1 MVYKLK
7 TSSACEDVSSG
18 LVPGEEEHESTSVG
32 ALPSDIICSSP
43 YSAPSVSSTRGS
55 VVETEDL
62 DERVKRA
69 IEEMVKGAEEMVKG
83 TPYSDSLY
91 AHLERAK
98 GECLRS
104 KIEADT
110 VIIDRGVAV
119 SEGAGHAKMV
129 LGLKVKYAKKGSLP
143 MGASFVMLK
152 AEGDKGSKGGDEK
165 EHAPE
170 EEAKAR
176 DGKAEG
182 GGKAES
188 SKREGATAEAAEEKC
203 PGSVSPVDPY
213 GMFIS
218 YTMSSGAPGLININ
232 HVVDAH
238 NEYVTRYGAKE
249 WRKEW
254 SALALI
260 MDVPD
265 YDTIRTSMGPR
276 VIRIEDPEEAKK
288 AWKTLARA
296 SRGKF

>member
-7 TSSACEDVSSG
+7 VSSACEDVSSG
-18 LVPGEEEHESTSVG
+18 LVSGEEEHESVSVG

-43 YSAPSVSSTRGS
+43 CSAPSVSSACGS

-69 IEEMVKGAEEMVKG
+69 IEEMVRGA
-83 TPYSDSLY
+83 PYSDSLY

-110 VIIDRGVAV
+110 VIIDRGIAV

-129 LGLKVKYAKKGSLP
+129 LGLKVKYAKRGSLP

-152 AEGDKGSKGGDEK
+152 AEENKEDKGSKGVGEK
-165 EHAPE
+165 EHAPGPE
-170 EEAKAR
+170 EDAKAG

-182 GGKAES
+182 WSRAEPE
-188 SKREGATAEAAEEKC
+188 KKGEAAEAAEEGC
-203 PGSVSPVDPY
+203 PGSADPY

-218 YTMSSGAPGLININ
+218 YTMSGGAPGLVNIN
-232 HVVDAH
+232 HVVDAY
-238 NEYVTRYGAKE
+238 NEYVTRYGA
-249 WRKEW
+249 KEW

-265 YDTIRTSMGPR
+265 YDTIGTSMGPR
-276 VIRIEDPEEAKK
+276 VIRIEDPGEAKK
-288 AWKTLARA
+288 AWERLVRA

>member
-1 MVYKLK
+1 MLDKLK
-7 TSSACEDVSSG
+7 TSSACEDTPPCLVS
-18 LVPGEEEHESTSVG
+18 GEEEHESISVG
-32 ALPSDIICSSP
+32 ALPSDAMWSSP
-43 YSAPSVSSTRGS
+43 YSAPMVSSACGS
-55 VVETEDL
+55 AVETEDL
-62 DERVKRA
+62 DERIKRA
-69 IEEMVKGAEEMVKG
+69 IEKMVRG

-110 VIIDRGVAV
+110 VIIDRGVAI

-152 AEGDKGSKGGDEK
+152 AEGDKEDKRDKGGGEK

-170 EEAKAR
+170 EEAKAG
-176 DGKAEG
+176 DSKVEEG
-182 GGKAES
+182 GRAES
-188 SKREGATAEAAEEKC
+188 GKREGAREAAEAAEEKR

-232 HVVDAH
+232 HVVDAY
-238 NEYVTRYGAKE
+238 NEYVTRYGA
-249 WRKEW
+249 KEW

-265 YDTIRTSMGPR
+265 YDTIGTSMGPR

-288 AWKTLARA
+288 AWETLARA

>member
-1 MVYKLK
+1 MLDKLK
-7 TSSACEDVSSG
+7 TSSACEDAAPRLVS
-18 LVPGEEEHESTSVG
+18 GEEEHESISVG
-32 ALPSDIICSSP
+32 ALPSDAMWSSP
-43 YSAPSVSSTRGS
+43 YSAPMVSSACGS
-55 VVETEDL
+55 AVETEDL
-62 DERVKRA
+62 DERIKRA
-69 IEEMVKGAEEMVKG
+69 IEEMVRG

-152 AEGDKGSKGGDEK
+152 AEEDKGSKGGGEK

-170 EEAKAR
+170 EEAKAG

-182 GGKAES
+182 ESWAEPEKKAE
-188 SKREGATAEAAEEKC
+188 AAEAAEEKC

-218 YTMSSGAPGLININ
+218 YTMSGGVPCLININ
-232 HVVDAH
+232 HVVDAY

-249 WRKEW
+249 W
-254 SALALI
+254 SALELI
-260 MDVPD
+260 IDVPD
-265 YDTIRTSMGPR
+265 YESMGPR

-288 AWKTLARA
+288 AWETLVRA

>member
-1 MVYKLK
+1 MLDKLK
-7 TSSACEDVSSG
+7 TSSACEDASPCLVS
-18 LVPGEEEHESTSVG
+18 GEGEHESVSVG
-32 ALPSDIICSSP
+32 TLPSDIMWSSP

-69 IEEMVKGAEEMVKG
+69 IEEMVKGA
-83 TPYSDSLY
+83 PYSDSLC

-110 VIIDRGVAV
+110 VIIDRGIAV

-152 AEGDKGSKGGDEK
+152 AEESKEDKKSKGVGEK
-165 EHAPE
+165 EHALEEDTKAGDDKTEGWSRVEPE
-170 EEAKAR
+170 K
-176 DGKAEG
+176 KAE
-182 GGKAES
+182 AV
-188 SKREGATAEAAEEKC
+188 EAAEEGC
-203 PGSVSPVDPY
+203 PGSVGPY

-218 YTMSSGAPGLININ
+218 YTMSGGAPGLININ
-232 HVVDAH
+232 HVVDAY
-238 NEYVTRYGAKE
+238 NEYVTRYGA
-249 WRKEW
+249 KEW

-265 YDTIRTSMGPR
+265 YDTIGTSMGPR
-276 VIRIEDPEEAKK
+276 VIRIEDPGEAKK
-288 AWKTLARA
+288 AWETLARA

>member
-1 MVYKLK
+1 MSYKLK

-18 LVPGEEEHESTSVG
+18 LVPGEEEHESVSVG
-32 ALPSDIICSSP
+32 ALPSDIMWSSP
-43 YSAPSVSSTRGS
+43 YSAPSVSSTRRS

-69 IEEMVKGAEEMVKG
+69 IEEMVKGA
-83 TPYSDSLY
+83 PYSDSLY

-110 VIIDRGVAV
+110 VIIDRGIAV

-152 AEGDKGSKGGDEK
+152 AEGDKEDKKSKGCGEK

-170 EEAKAR
+170 EDVKAG

-182 GGKAES
+182 WSRVEPEK
-188 SKREGATAEAAEEKC
+188 KAEAAEEGC
-203 PGSVSPVDPY
+203 PGSVDPY

-218 YTMSSGAPGLININ
+218 YTMSGGAPGLININ
-232 HVVDAH
+232 HVVDAY
-238 NEYVTRYGAKE
+238 NEYVTRYGA
-249 WRKEW
+249 KEW

-265 YDTIRTSMGPR
+265 YDTIGTSMGPR

-288 AWKTLARA
+288 AWESLAHA

>member
-1 MVYKLK
+1 MLDKLK
-7 TSSACEDVSSG
+7 TSSACEGVSPR
-18 LVPGEEEHESTSVG
+18 LVSGEEEHGSVSVG
-32 ALPSDIICSSP
+32 ALPSDAMWSSP
-43 YSAPSVSSTRGS
+43 YSAPGVSSTCGS
-55 VVETEDL
+55 AVETEDL
-62 DERVKRA
+62 DERIKRA

-110 VIIDRGVAV
+110 VIIDRGIAV

-152 AEGDKGSKGGDEK
+152 AEGGKEDKRSKGRGEK

-170 EEAKAR
+170 EDAKAG

-182 GGKAES
+182 WSRVEPEKRAE
-188 SKREGATAEAAEEKC
+188 AVEAAEEKR
-203 PGSVSPVDPY
+203 PGSVDPY

-218 YTMSSGAPGLININ
+218 YTMSGGAPGLININ
-232 HVVDAH
+232 HVVDAY
-238 NEYVTRYGAKE
+238 NEYVTRYGT
-249 WRKEW
+249 KEW

-265 YDTIRTSMGPR
+265 YDTIGTSMGPR
-276 VIRIEDPEEAKK
+276 VIRIEDPGEAKK
-288 AWKTLARA
+288 AWETLAHA

>member
-1 MVYKLK
+1 MLDKLK
-7 TSSACEDVSSG
+7 VSSACEDTPPCLVS
-18 LVPGEEEHESTSVG
+18 GEEEHESISVG
-32 ALPSDIICSSP
+32 ALPSDAMWSSP
-43 YSAPSVSSTRGS
+43 YSAPMVSSACGS
-55 VVETEDL
+55 AVETEDL
-62 DERVKRA
+62 DEKIKRA
-69 IEEMVKGAEEMVKG
+69 IEEMVRG

-91 AHLERAK
+91 AHLECAK

-152 AEGDKGSKGGDEK
+152 AEGDKGSKGGGEK

-188 SKREGATAEAAEEKC
+188 GKREGAARAAGAAEEKR

-232 HVVDAH
+232 HVVDAY
-238 NEYVTRYGAKE
+238 NEYVTRYGA
-249 WRKEW
+249 KEW

-265 YDTIRTSMGPR
+265 YESMGPR

-288 AWKTLARA
+288 AWETLARA

>member
-18 LVPGEEEHESTSVG
+18 LVSGEEEHESVSVG
-32 ALPSDIICSSP
+32 ALPSDIMWSSP

-69 IEEMVKGAEEMVKG
+69 IEEMVKGA
-83 TPYSDSLY
+83 PYSDSLY

-110 VIIDRGVAV
+110 VIIDRGIAV

-152 AEGDKGSKGGDEK
+152 AEGDKEDKKSKGCGEK

-170 EEAKAR
+170 EDAKAG
-176 DGKAEG
+176 DDKAEG
-182 GGKAES
+182 WSRVEPEKKAE
-188 SKREGATAEAAEEKC
+188 AVEAAEEKC
-203 PGSVSPVDPY
+203 PGSADPY

-218 YTMSSGAPGLININ
+218 YTMSGGAPGLININ
-232 HVVDAH
+232 HVVDAY
-238 NEYVTRYGAKE
+238 NEYVTRYGA
-249 WRKEW
+249 KEW

-265 YDTIRTSMGPR
+265 YDTIGTSMGPR
-276 VIRIEDPEEAKK
+276 VIRIEDPGEAKK
-288 AWKTLARA
+288 AWESLAHA

>member
-1 MVYKLK
+1 MLDKLK
-7 TSSACEDVSSG
+7 TSSACEDVPPC
-18 LVPGEEEHESTSVG
+18 LVSGEEEHESISVG
-32 ALPSDIICSSP
+32 DLSSDAMWSSP
-43 YSAPSVSSTRGS
+43 YSAPMVSSACGS
-55 VVETEDL
+55 AVETEDL
-62 DERVKRA
+62 DERIKRA
-69 IEEMVKGAEEMVKG
+69 IEEMVRG

-110 VIIDRGVAV
+110 VIIDRGIAV
-119 SEGAGHAKMV
+119 SEGVGHAKMV

-152 AEGDKGSKGGDEK
+152 AEGDKEGKGGGEK

-170 EEAKAR
+170 EETKAG

-182 GGKAES
+182 GSRTES
-188 SKREGATAEAAEEKC
+188 GKREGVTEAVEEKC
-203 PGSVSPVDPY
+203 SRSVSPVGPY

-218 YTMSSGAPGLININ
+218 YTMSGGAPGLININ
-232 HVVDAH
+232 HVVDAY
-238 NEYVTRYGAKE
+238 NEYVTRDGA
-249 WRKEW
+249 KEW

-265 YDTIRTSMGPR
+265 YDTIGTSMGPR

-288 AWKTLARA
+288 AWETLARA
-296 SRGKF
+296 SRSKF

>member
-1 MVYKLK
+1 MLDKLK
-7 TSSACEDVSSG
+7 VSSACEDVPPC
-18 LVPGEEEHESTSVG
+18 LVSGEEEHESISVG
-32 ALPSDIICSSP
+32 ALPSDAMWSSP
-43 YSAPSVSSTRGS
+43 YSAPMVSSACGS
-55 VVETEDL
+55 AVETEDL
-62 DERVKRA
+62 DEKIKRA
-69 IEEMVKGAEEMVKG
+69 IEEMVRG

-152 AEGDKGSKGGDEK
+152 AEGNKESKGGGEK

-188 SKREGATAEAAEEKC
+188 GKREGAARAAGAAEEKR

-218 YTMSSGAPGLININ
+218 YTMSGGAPGLININ
-232 HVVDAH
+232 HVVDAY
-238 NEYVTRYGAKE
+238 NEYVTRYGA
-249 WRKEW
+249 KEW

-265 YDTIRTSMGPR
+265 YESMGPR

-288 AWKTLARA
+288 AWETLARA

>member
-7 TSSACEDVSSG
+7 TSSACGDASPCLVS
-18 LVPGEEEHESTSVG
+18 GEEGHKSVSVG

-55 VVETEDL
+55 AVETEDL
-62 DERVKRA
+62 DEKIKRA
-69 IEEMVKGAEEMVKG
+69 IEEMVKGTEEMVRG

-110 VIIDRGVAV
+110 VIIDRGIAV

-152 AEGDKGSKGGDEK
+152 AEESKGDKKSKGGGEK

-170 EEAKAR
+170 EGAKAG
-176 DGKAEG
+176 DDKAEG
-182 GGKAES
+182 WSRVEPEKKAE
-188 SKREGATAEAAEEKC
+188 AVEAADGRC
-203 PGSVSPVDPY
+203 PGSADPY

-218 YTMSSGAPGLININ
+218 YTMSGGAPGLININ
-232 HVVDAH
+232 HVVDAY
-238 NEYVTRYGAKE
+238 NEYVTRYGA
-249 WRKEW
+249 KEW

-265 YDTIRTSMGPR
+265 YDTIGTSMGPR
-276 VIRIEDPEEAKK
+276 VIRIEDPGEAKK
-288 AWKTLARA
+288 AWESLARA

>member
-1 MVYKLK
+1 MLDKLK
-7 TSSACEDVSSG
+7 TSSACGDASKCLVS
-18 LVPGEEEHESTSVG
+18 GEEEHKSISG
-32 ALPSDIICSSP
+32 RALPSDIIWSSP
-43 YSAPSVSSTRGS
+43 CSAPSVSSTRGS
-55 VVETEDL
+55 VVETGDL
-62 DERVKRA
+62 DEKIKRA
-69 IEEMVKGAEEMVKG
+69 IEEMVRG

-110 VIIDRGVAV
+110 VIIDRGIAV

-152 AEGDKGSKGGDEK
+152 AEGDKEDKISKGGGEK

-170 EEAKAR
+170 EDVKA
-176 DGKAEG
+176 GESKAERESRVEPEK
-182 GGKAES
+182 KAE
-188 SKREGATAEAAEEKC
+188 AVEAAEEKC
-203 PGSVSPVDPY
+203 PGRVDPC

-218 YTMSSGAPGLININ
+218 YTMSGGAPGLININ
-232 HVVDAH
+232 HVVDAY

-265 YDTIRTSMGPR
+265 YDTIGTSMGPR
-276 VIRIEDPEEAKK
+276 VIRIKDPEEAKK

-296 SRGKF
+296 RRGKF

>member
-1 MVYKLK
+1 MLDKLK
-7 TSSACEDVSSG
+7 VSSACEDVSPR
-18 LVPGEEEHESTSVG
+18 LVSGEEEHESVSVG

-69 IEEMVKGAEEMVKG
+69 IEEMVRG

-110 VIIDRGVAV
+110 VIIDRGIAV

-152 AEGDKGSKGGDEK
+152 AEEGKESKGVSEK

-170 EEAKAR
+170 EEGKA
-176 DGKAEG
+176 GESKAEG
-182 GGKAES
+182 WSRVEPEKKAE
-188 SKREGATAEAAEEKC
+188 ATEAVETAEEKC
-203 PGSVSPVDPY
+203 PGSVDPY

-218 YTMSSGAPGLININ
+218 YTMSGGAPGLININ
-232 HVVDAH
+232 HVVDAY
-238 NEYVTRYGAKE
+238 NEYVTRYGA
-249 WRKEW
+249 KEW

-265 YDTIRTSMGPR
+265 YDTIGTSMGPR
-276 VIRIEDPEEAKK
+276 VIRIEDPGEAKK
-288 AWKTLARA
+288 AWETLAHA

>member
-1 MVYKLK
+1 MLDKLK
-7 TSSACEDVSSG
+7 TSSACEDVPPR
-18 LVPGEEEHESTSVG
+18 LVSGEEEHESVSVG
-32 ALPSDIICSSP
+32 DLSSDAMWSSP
-43 YSAPSVSSTRGS
+43 YSAPMVSSACGS
-55 VVETEDL
+55 AVETEDL
-62 DERVKRA
+62 DEKIKRA
-69 IEEMVKGAEEMVKG
+69 IEEMVRG

-152 AEGDKGSKGGDEK
+152 AEEDKGSKGGGEK

-170 EEAKAR
+170 EEAKAG
-176 DGKAEG
+176 DGKAEERSR
-182 GGKAES
+182 AES
-188 SKREGATAEAAEEKC
+188 GKREGATAEAAEEKC

-288 AWKTLARA
+288 AWETLARA

>member
-1 MVYKLK
+1 MLDKLK
-7 TSSACEDVSSG
+7 TSSACEDVPPC
-18 LVPGEEEHESTSVG
+18 LVSGEEEHESISVG
-32 ALPSDIICSSP
+32 DLSSDAMWSSP
-43 YSAPSVSSTRGS
+43 YSAPMVSSACGS
-55 VVETEDL
+55 AVETEDL
-62 DERVKRA
+62 DERIKRA
-69 IEEMVKGAEEMVKG
+69 IEEMVRG

-110 VIIDRGVAV
+110 VIIDRGVAI

-152 AEGDKGSKGGDEK
+152 AEGDKGSKGGGEK

-170 EEAKAR
+170 EEAKAG
-176 DGKAEG
+176 DGKVEEG
-182 GGKAES
+182 GRAES
-188 SKREGATAEAAEEKC
+188 GKREGATGAAEAAEEKC

-218 YTMSSGAPGLININ
+218 YTMSGGVPCLININ
-232 HVVDAH
+232 HVVDAY

-249 WRKEW
+249 W
-254 SALALI
+254 SALELI
-260 MDVPD
+260 IDVPD
-265 YDTIRTSMGPR
+265 YDTIGTSMGPR

-288 AWKTLARA
+288 AWETLVRA

>member
-1 MVYKLK
+1 MLDKLK
-7 TSSACEDVSSG
+7 ESLSYNLYEDVSPR
-18 LVPGEEEHESTSVG
+18 LVSGEEEHESVSVG
-32 ALPSDIICSSP
+32 ALPSDIMWSSP
-43 YSAPSVSSTRGS
+43 CSAPSVSSACGS

-69 IEEMVKGAEEMVKG
+69 IEEMVKGA
-83 TPYSDSLY
+83 PYSDSLY

-110 VIIDRGVAV
+110 VIIDRGIAV

-152 AEGDKGSKGGDEK
+152 AEEDTGSKGAGEK

-170 EEAKAR
+170 EDAKAG

-182 GGKAES
+182 ERGESRAES
-188 SKREGATAEAAEEKC
+188 EKREGAAEAAEEKC
-203 PGSVSPVDPY
+203 PGSVDPY

-218 YTMSSGAPGLININ
+218 YTMSGGAPGLININ
-232 HVVDAH
+232 HVVDAY
-238 NEYVTRYGAKE
+238 NEYVTRYGA
-249 WRKEW
+249 KEW

-265 YDTIRTSMGPR
+265 YDTIGTSMGPR
-276 VIRIEDPEEAKK
+276 VIRIEDPGEAKK
-288 AWKTLARA
+288 AWESLACA
-296 SRGKF
+296 SRSKF

>member
-1 MVYKLK
+1 MLDKLK
-7 TSSACEDVSSG
+7 TSSACEDVPPC
-18 LVPGEEEHESTSVG
+18 LVSGEEEHESISVG
-32 ALPSDIICSSP
+32 ALPSDAMWSSP
-43 YSAPSVSSTRGS
+43 YSAPMVSSACGS
-55 VVETEDL
+55 AVETEDL
-62 DERVKRA
+62 DERIKRA
-69 IEEMVKGAEEMVKG
+69 IEEMVRG

-110 VIIDRGVAV
+110 VIIDRGVAI

-152 AEGDKGSKGGDEK
+152 AEGDKGSKGGGEK

-170 EEAKAR
+170 EEVKAG
-176 DGKAEG
+176 DGKAGEESR
-182 GGKAES
+182 AES
-188 SKREGATAEAAEEKC
+188 GKREGATAEAAEEKY

-232 HVVDAH
+232 HVVDAY
-238 NEYVTRYGAKE
+238 NEYVTRY
-249 WRKEW
+249 RVKEW

-265 YDTIRTSMGPR
+265 YESMGPR

-288 AWKTLARA
+288 AWETLARA

>member
-18 LVPGEEEHESTSVG
+18 LVPGEEEHESVSVG
-32 ALPSDIICSSP
+32 ALPSDIMWSSP
-43 YSAPSVSSTRGS
+43 CSAPTVSSTRGS

-69 IEEMVKGAEEMVKG
+69 IEEMVKGA
-83 TPYSDSLY
+83 PYSDSLC

-110 VIIDRGVAV
+110 VIIDRGIAV
-119 SEGAGHAKMV
+119 SEGVGHAKMV

-152 AEGDKGSKGGDEK
+152 AEESKEDKESKGGGEK
-165 EHAPE
+165 EHASE
-170 EEAKAR
+170 EDAKAE

-182 GGKAES
+182 WSRVEPEKKAE
-188 SKREGATAEAAEEKC
+188 AAEAAEEKR

-218 YTMSSGAPGLININ
+218 YTMSGGAPGLININ
-232 HVVDAH
+232 HVVDAY
-238 NEYVTRYGAKE
+238 NEYVTRYGAKT
-249 WRKEW
+249 W

-265 YDTIRTSMGPR
+265 YDTIGTSMGPR

-288 AWKTLARA
+288 AWETLARA

>member
-1 MVYKLK
+1 MLDKLK
-7 TSSACEDVSSG
+7 TSSTCGDDSKCLVS
-18 LVPGEEEHESTSVG
+18 GEEEHKSVSVG
-32 ALPSDIICSSP
+32 ALPSDIMWSSP

-62 DERVKRA
+62 DEKIKRA
-69 IEEMVKGAEEMVKG
+69 IEEMVRG

-110 VIIDRGVAV
+110 VIIDRGIAV

-143 MGASFVMLK
+143 LGASFAMLK
-152 AEGDKGSKGGDEK
+152 AEGDKEDKKSKGCDEK

-170 EEAKAR
+170 EDSKAG
-176 DGKAEG
+176 DDKAEG
-182 GGKAES
+182 WGRVEPEK
-188 SKREGATAEAAEEKC
+188 KAEAAEEKC
-203 PGSVSPVDPY
+203 SGSVDPY

-218 YTMSSGAPGLININ
+218 YTMSGGASGLVNIN
-232 HVVDAH
+232 HVVDAY
-238 NEYVTRYGAKE
+238 NEYVTRYGA
-249 WRKEW
+249 KEW

-265 YDTIRTSMGPR
+265 YDTIGTSMGPR

-288 AWKTLARA
+288 AWETLAHA

>member
-1 MVYKLK
+1 MVDKLK
-7 TSSACEDVSSG
+7 TSSACEDTPPCLVS
-18 LVPGEEEHESTSVG
+18 GEEEHESISVG
-32 ALPSDIICSSP
+32 ALPSDAMLSSS
-43 YSAPSVSSTRGS
+43 YSAPMVSSACGS
-55 VVETEDL
+55 AVETEDL
-62 DERVKRA
+62 DERIKRA
-69 IEEMVKGAEEMVKG
+69 IEEMVRG

-152 AEGDKGSKGGDEK
+152 AEGDKEDKRSKGGGEK

-170 EEAKAR
+170 EEAKAGE
-176 DGKAEG
+176 DKAEG
-182 GGKAES
+182 WSRVEPEKKAE
-188 SKREGATAEAAEEKC
+188 AAEAAEEKC
-203 PGSVSPVDPY
+203 PGGVSPVDPY

-232 HVVDAH
+232 HVVDAY
-238 NEYVTRYGAKE
+238 NEYVTRYGA
-249 WRKEW
+249 KEW

-265 YDTIRTSMGPR
+265 YDTIGTSMGPR

-288 AWKTLARA
+288 AWETLVRA

>member
-1 MVYKLK
+1 MLDKLK

-18 LVPGEEEHESTSVG
+18 LVSGEEEHESISVG
-32 ALPSDIICSSP
+32 ALPSDIMWSSP
-43 YSAPSVSSTRGS
+43 CSAPTVSSTRGS

-69 IEEMVKGAEEMVKG
+69 IEEMVKGA
-83 TPYSDSLY
+83 PYSDSLY

-110 VIIDRGVAV
+110 VIIDRGIAV

-152 AEGDKGSKGGDEK
+152 AEESKEDKKSKGGGEK

-170 EEAKAR
+170 EDTKA
-176 DGKAEG
+176 GESKAEG
-182 GGKAES
+182 WSRVEPEKKAEAV
-188 SKREGATAEAAEEKC
+188 ETAEEKC
-203 PGSVSPVDPY
+203 PGSVDPY

-218 YTMSSGAPGLININ
+218 YTMSGGAPGLININ
-232 HVVDAH
+232 HVVDAY
-238 NEYVTRYGAKE
+238 NEYVTRYGA
-249 WRKEW
+249 KEW

-265 YDTIRTSMGPR
+265 YDTIGTSMGPR

-288 AWKTLARA
+288 AWESLAHA

>member
-1 MVYKLK
+1 MLDKLK
-7 TSSACEDVSSG
+7 VSSACEDTPPCLVS
-18 LVPGEEEHESTSVG
+18 GEEERESISVG
-32 ALPSDIICSSP
+32 ALPSDAMWSSP
-43 YSAPSVSSTRGS
+43 YSAPMVSSACGS
-55 VVETEDL
+55 AVETEDL
-62 DERVKRA
+62 DEKIKRA
-69 IEEMVKGAEEMVKG
+69 IEEMVRG

-152 AEGDKGSKGGDEK
+152 AEGDKGSKGGGEK

-170 EEAKAR
+170 EEAKAG

-188 SKREGATAEAAEEKC
+188 GKREGAAGAAEEKC

-218 YTMSSGAPGLININ
+218 YTMSGGAPGLININ
-232 HVVDAH
+232 HVVDAY
-238 NEYVTRYGAKE
+238 NEYVTRYGA
-249 WRKEW
+249 KEW

-265 YDTIRTSMGPR
+265 YESMGPR

-288 AWKTLARA
+288 AWETLARA

>member
-1 MVYKLK
+1 MLDKLK
-7 TSSACEDVSSG
+7 TSSACGDVPPC
-18 LVPGEEEHESTSVG
+18 LVSGEEEHESISVG
-32 ALPSDIICSSP
+32 ALPSDAMWSSP
-43 YSAPSVSSTRGS
+43 YSAPMVSSACGS
-55 VVETEDL
+55 AVETEDL
-62 DERVKRA
+62 DERIKRA
-69 IEEMVKGAEEMVKG
+69 IEEMVRG

-152 AEGDKGSKGGDEK
+152 AEEGKESKGVSEK

-170 EEAKAR
+170 EEAKAG
-176 DGKAEG
+176 DGKVEEG
-182 GGKAES
+182 GRAES
-188 SKREGATAEAAEEKC
+188 GKREGVTGAAEEKC

-218 YTMSSGAPGLININ
+218 YTMSGGAPGLININ
-232 HVVDAH
+232 HVVDAY
-238 NEYVTRYGAKE
+238 NEYVTRYGA
-249 WRKEW
+249 KEW

-265 YDTIRTSMGPR
+265 YDTIGTSMGPR

-288 AWKTLARA
+288 AWETLAHA

>member
-1 MVYKLK
+1 MSDKLK
-7 TSSACEDVSSG
+7 ESSACEDVSPR
-18 LVPGEEEHESTSVG
+18 LVSGEEEHESISAG
-32 ALPSDIICSSP
+32 ALPSDIMWSSP
-43 YSAPSVSSTRGS
+43 YSSPSVSSTRGS

-69 IEEMVKGAEEMVKG
+69 IEEMVKGA
-83 TPYSDSLY
+83 PYSDSLY

-110 VIIDRGVAV
+110 VIIDRGIAV

-152 AEGDKGSKGGDEK
+152 AEEGKEDKDGKGCGEK
-165 EHAPE
+165 EPAPE
-170 EEAKAR
+170 EEAKAGEMKAGDESR
-176 DGKAEG
+176 VEPEKKAEVT
-182 GGKAES
+182 E
-188 SKREGATAEAAEEKC
+188 TAEEKC
-203 PGSVSPVDPY
+203 SGSPGSGVDPY

-218 YTMSSGAPGLININ
+218 YTMSGGAPGLVNIN
-232 HVVDAH
+232 HVVDAY
-238 NEYVTRYGAKE
+238 NEYVTRYGA
-249 WRKEW
+249 KEW

-265 YDTIRTSMGPR
+265 YDTIGTSMGPR

-288 AWKTLARA
+288 AWETLAHA
-296 SRGKF
+296 SRSKF

>member
-1 MVYKLK
+1 MLDKLK
-7 TSSACEDVSSG
+7 TSSACEDTPPCLVS
-18 LVPGEEEHESTSVG
+18 GEEEHESISVG
-32 ALPSDIICSSP
+32 DLSSDAMWSSP
-43 YSAPSVSSTRGS
+43 YSAPMVSSACGS
-55 VVETEDL
+55 AVETEDL
-62 DERVKRA
+62 DERIKRA
-69 IEEMVKGAEEMVKG
+69 IEEMVRG

-119 SEGAGHAKMV
+119 SEGVGHAKMV

-152 AEGDKGSKGGDEK
+152 AEGDKGSKGGGEK

-170 EEAKAR
+170 EKAKAG

-182 GGKAES
+182 GGRAES
-188 SKREGATAEAAEEKC
+188 KKKGGAAEAAEEKC

-218 YTMSSGAPGLININ
+218 YTMSSGAPGLVNIN
-232 HVVDAH
+232 HVVDAY
-238 NEYVTRYGAKE
+238 NEYVTRYGA
-249 WRKEW
+249 KEW

-265 YDTIRTSMGPR
+265 YESMGPR
-276 VIRIEDPEEAKK
+276 VIRIKDPEEAKK
-288 AWKTLARA
+288 AWETLARA

>member
-1 MVYKLK
+1 MLDKLK
-7 TSSACEDVSSG
+7 TSSACGDASPCIVS
-18 LVPGEEEHESTSVG
+18 GEEEHESVSVG
-32 ALPSDIICSSP
+32 ALPSDIMWSSP

-69 IEEMVKGAEEMVKG
+69 IEEMVKGA
-83 TPYSDSLY
+83 PYSDSLC

-110 VIIDRGVAV
+110 VIIDRGIAV
-119 SEGAGHAKMV
+119 SEGTGHAKMV

-143 MGASFVMLK
+143 MGASFVMLDSKGSKEDKRSKGVGEKEPAPEEDVKAGDDK
-152 AEGDKGSKGGDEK
+152 AEGWSRVEPEK
-165 EHAPE
+165 
-170 EEAKAR
+170 
-176 DGKAEG
+176 KAE
-182 GGKAES
+182 AVE
-188 SKREGATAEAAEEKC
+188 TAEAAEEKC
-203 PGSVSPVDPY
+203 PGSVDPY

-218 YTMSSGAPGLININ
+218 YTMSGGAPGLININ
-232 HVVDAH
+232 HVVDAY
-238 NEYVTRYGAKE
+238 NEYVTRYGA
-249 WRKEW
+249 KEW

-265 YDTIRTSMGPR
+265 YDTIGTSMGPR
-276 VIRIEDPEEAKK
+276 VIRIEDPGEAKK
-288 AWKTLARA
+288 AWETLARA

>member
-1 MVYKLK
+1 MGMLLN
-7 TSSACEDVSSG
+7 VSS
-18 LVPGEEEHESTSVG
+18 PGEEEHESVSVG

-43 YSAPSVSSTRGS
+43 CSAPSVSSTRGS

-62 DERVKRA
+62 DEKIKRA
-69 IEEMVKGAEEMVKG
+69 IEEMVRG

-110 VIIDRGVAV
+110 VIIDRGIAV

-129 LGLKVKYAKKGSLP
+129 LGLKVKYTKKGSLP

-152 AEGDKGSKGGDEK
+152 AEGDKEDKKSKGVSEK
-165 EHAPE
+165 EYAPE
-170 EEAKAR
+170 EDAKAG
-176 DGKAEG
+176 DDKAEG
-182 GGKAES
+182 WSRVEPEKKAE
-188 SKREGATAEAAEEKC
+188 AVEAAEEKC
-203 PGSVSPVDPY
+203 PGSADPY

-218 YTMSSGAPGLININ
+218 YTMSGGAPGLININ
-232 HVVDAH
+232 HVVDAY
-238 NEYVTRYGAKE
+238 NEYVTRYGA
-249 WRKEW
+249 KEW

-265 YDTIRTSMGPR
+265 YDTIGTSMGPR
-276 VIRIEDPEEAKK
+276 VIRIEDPGEAKK
-288 AWKTLARA
+288 AWESLAHA

>member
-1 MVYKLK
+1 MSYKLK
-7 TSSACEDVSSG
+7 ASSACGDASPCLVS
-18 LVPGEEEHESTSVG
+18 GEEEHESVSVG

-43 YSAPSVSSTRGS
+43 CSAPSVSSTRGS

-69 IEEMVKGAEEMVKG
+69 IEEMVKG

-110 VIIDRGVAV
+110 VIIDRGIAV

-129 LGLKVKYAKKGSLP
+129 LGLKVKYAKRGSLP

-152 AEGDKGSKGGDEK
+152 AEEDKDGKGCGEK

-170 EEAKAR
+170 EEAKA
-176 DGKAEG
+176 GETGESKAERESRVEPE
-182 GGKAES
+182 KRAE
-188 SKREGATAEAAEEKC
+188 AVEAAEEGC
-203 PGSVSPVDPY
+203 PGSVDPY

-218 YTMSSGAPGLININ
+218 YTMSGGAPGLVNIN
-232 HVVDAH
+232 HVVDAY
-238 NEYVTRYGAKE
+238 NEYVTRYGA
-249 WRKEW
+249 KEW

-265 YDTIRTSMGPR
+265 YDTIGTSMGPR
-276 VIRIEDPEEAKK
+276 VIRIEDPGEAKK
-288 AWKTLARA
+288 AWETLAHA

>member
-1 MVYKLK
+1 MLDKLK
-7 TSSACEDVSSG
+7 TSSACGDASKCLVS
-18 LVPGEEEHESTSVG
+18 GEEEHKSISGG
-32 ALPSDIICSSP
+32 ALPSDIIWSSP
-43 YSAPSVSSTRGS
+43 CSAPSVSSTRGS

-62 DERVKRA
+62 DEKIKRA
-69 IEEMVKGAEEMVKG
+69 IEEMVRG

-110 VIIDRGVAV
+110 VIIDRGIAV

-143 MGASFVMLK
+143 LGASFVMLK
-152 AEGDKGSKGGDEK
+152 AEGDKEDKMSKGCGEK

-170 EEAKAR
+170 EDVKAG
-176 DGKAEG
+176 DGKAERESRVEPEK
-182 GGKAES
+182 KAE
-188 SKREGATAEAAEEKC
+188 AVEAAEEKC
-203 PGSVSPVDPY
+203 PGRVDPC

-218 YTMSSGAPGLININ
+218 YTMSGGAPGLININ
-232 HVVDAH
+232 HVVDAY
-238 NEYVTRYGAKE
+238 NEYVTRYGA
-249 WRKEW
+249 KEW

-265 YDTIRTSMGPR
+265 YDTIGTSMGPR
-276 VIRIEDPEEAKK
+276 VIRIKDPEEAKK

-296 SRGKF
+296 RRGKF

>member
-1 MVYKLK
+1 MLDKLK
-7 TSSACEDVSSG
+7 TSSACEDTPPCLVS
-18 LVPGEEEHESTSVG
+18 GEEEHEPISVG
-32 ALPSDIICSSP
+32 ALPSDAMWSSP
-43 YSAPSVSSTRGS
+43 YSAPMVSSACGS
-55 VVETEDL
+55 AAETEDL
-62 DERVKRA
+62 DEKIKRA
-69 IEEMVKGAEEMVKG
+69 IEEMVRG

-119 SEGAGHAKMV
+119 SEGVGHAKMV

-152 AEGDKGSKGGDEK
+152 AEESKEDEKSKGGGEK

-176 DGKAEG
+176 DGKAEEG
-182 GGKAES
+182 GRAES
-188 SKREGATAEAAEEKC
+188 GKREGATAEAAEEKC

-218 YTMSSGAPGLININ
+218 YTMSGGAPGLININ
-232 HVVDAH
+232 HVVDAY
-238 NEYVTRYGAKE
+238 NEYVTRYGA
-249 WRKEW
+249 KEW

-265 YDTIRTSMGPR
+265 YDTIGTSMGPR
-276 VIRIEDPEEAKK
+276 VIRIEDPGEAKK
-288 AWKTLARA
+288 AWETLVRA

>member
-1 MVYKLK
+1 MLDKLK
-7 TSSACEDVSSG
+7 TSSACEDTPPCLVS
-18 LVPGEEEHESTSVG
+18 GEEEHESISVG
-32 ALPSDIICSSP
+32 DLPSDAMWSSP
-43 YSAPSVSSTRGS
+43 YSAPMVSSACGS
-55 VVETEDL
+55 AVETEDL
-62 DERVKRA
+62 DERIKRA
-69 IEEMVKGAEEMVKG
+69 IEEMVRG

-119 SEGAGHAKMV
+119 SEGVGHAKMV

-152 AEGDKGSKGGDEK
+152 AEGDKGSKGGGEK

-182 GGKAES
+182 ES
-188 SKREGATAEAAEEKC
+188 RVESGKREGTAGATEAAEEKC

-218 YTMSSGAPGLININ
+218 YRMSGGTPGLININ
-232 HVVDAH
+232 HVVDAY
-238 NEYVTRYGAKE
+238 NEYVTRYGAK
-249 WRKEW
+249 KW

-265 YDTIRTSMGPR
+265 YDTIGTSMGPR
-276 VIRIEDPEEAKK
+276 VIRIEDPGEAKK
-288 AWKTLARA
+288 AWESLARA

>member
-1 MVYKLK
+1 MLDKLK
-7 TSSACEDVSSG
+7 VSSACEEVPPRLVS
-18 LVPGEEEHESTSVG
+18 GEEEHESISVG
-32 ALPSDIICSSP
+32 ALPSDAMWSSP
-43 YSAPSVSSTRGS
+43 YSAPMVSSTCGS
-55 VVETEDL
+55 AVETEDL

-69 IEEMVKGAEEMVKG
+69 IEEMVKGS
-83 TPYSDSLY
+83 PYSDSLY

-110 VIIDRGVAV
+110 VIIDRGIAV

-129 LGLKVKYAKKGSLP
+129 LGLKVKYAKSGSLP

-152 AEGDKGSKGGDEK
+152 AEGDKEDKDGKGGGEK

-170 EEAKAR
+170 EDAKAGDAG

-182 GGKAES
+182 GSKAES
-188 SKREGATAEAAEEKC
+188 EKREGAVEATEEKR
-203 PGSVSPVDPY
+203 PGSVDPY

-218 YTMSSGAPGLININ
+218 YTMSGGAPGLVNIN
-232 HVVDAH
+232 HVVDAY
-238 NEYVTRYGAKE
+238 NEYTTRYGAKT
-249 WRKEW
+249 W

-265 YDTIRTSMGPR
+265 YDTIGTSMGPR

-288 AWKTLARA
+288 AWETLARA

>member
-1 MVYKLK
+1 MLDKLK
-7 TSSACEDVSSG
+7 VISACEDVSPR
-18 LVPGEEEHESTSVG
+18 LVSGEEEHESISVG
-32 ALPSDIICSSP
+32 ALPSDIMWSSP

-69 IEEMVKGAEEMVKG
+69 IEEMVKGA
-83 TPYSDSLY
+83 PYSDSLY

-110 VIIDRGVAV
+110 VIIDRGIAV

-152 AEGDKGSKGGDEK
+152 AEGDKEDKDGKGVDEK
-165 EHAPE
+165 ERAPE
-170 EEAKAR
+170 EDAKAG
-176 DGKAEG
+176 DDKAEG
-182 GGKAES
+182 WSRVEPEKKAEAV
-188 SKREGATAEAAEEKC
+188 ETAEAAEEKC
-203 PGSVSPVDPY
+203 PGSVGSVDPH

-218 YTMSSGAPGLININ
+218 YTMSGGAPGLININ
-232 HVVDAH
+232 HVVDAY
-238 NEYVTRYGAKE
+238 NEYVTRYGA
-249 WRKEW
+249 KEW

-265 YDTIRTSMGPR
+265 YDTIGTSMGPR
-276 VIRIEDPEEAKK
+276 VIRIEDPGEAKK
-288 AWKTLARA
+288 AWETLVHA
-296 SRGKF
+296 SRSKF

>member
-1 MVYKLK
+1 MLDKLK
-7 TSSACEDVSSG
+7 TSSACEGVSPC
-18 LVPGEEEHESTSVG
+18 LVSGEEEHESVSVG
-32 ALPSDIICSSP
+32 ALPSDIMWSSP
-43 YSAPSVSSTRGS
+43 YSAPTVSSTRGS

-69 IEEMVKGAEEMVKG
+69 IEEMVKGA
-83 TPYSDSLY
+83 PYSDSLY

-110 VIIDRGVAV
+110 VIIDRGIAV

-152 AEGDKGSKGGDEK
+152 AEGDKEDKDGKGCGEK
-165 EHAPE
+165 EPAPE
-170 EEAKAR
+170 EEAKAG
-176 DGKAEG
+176 DDKAEG
-182 GGKAES
+182 WSRVEPEKKAE
-188 SKREGATAEAAEEKC
+188 AVEAAEEGC

-218 YTMSSGAPGLININ
+218 YTMSGGAPGLININ
-232 HVVDAH
+232 HVVDAY
-238 NEYVTRYGAKE
+238 NEYVTRYGA
-249 WRKEW
+249 KEW

-265 YDTIRTSMGPR
+265 YDTIGTSMGPR
-276 VIRIEDPEEAKK
+276 VIRIEDPGEAKK
-288 AWKTLARA
+288 AWETLARA

>member
-1 MVYKLK
+1 MLDKLK
-7 TSSACEDVSSG
+7 TSSACEDAAPCLVS
-18 LVPGEEEHESTSVG
+18 GEEEHESISVG
-32 ALPSDIICSSP
+32 ALHSDAMWSSP
-43 YSAPSVSSTRGS
+43 YSAPMVSSACGS

-62 DERVKRA
+62 DGKIKRA
-69 IEEMVKGAEEMVKG
+69 IEEMVRG

-110 VIIDRGVAV
+110 VIIDRGVAI
-119 SEGAGHAKMV
+119 SEGVGHAKMV

-152 AEGDKGSKGGDEK
+152 AEGDKESKGGGEK

-170 EEAKAR
+170 EEAKAG

-182 GGKAES
+182 ESWAEPEKKAE
-188 SKREGATAEAAEEKC
+188 AAEAAEEKC

-218 YTMSSGAPGLININ
+218 YTMSGGVPCLININ
-232 HVVDAH
+232 HVVDAY
-238 NEYVTRYGAKE
+238 NEYVPRYGAKE
-249 WRKEW
+249 W
-254 SALALI
+254 SALELI
-260 MDVPD
+260 IDVPD
-265 YDTIRTSMGPR
+265 YDTIGTSMGPR

-288 AWKTLARA
+288 AWETLVRA

>member
-1 MVYKLK
+1 MLDKLK
-7 TSSACEDVSSG
+7 TSSACEDVPPR
-18 LVPGEEEHESTSVG
+18 LVSGEEEHESVSVG
-32 ALPSDIICSSP
+32 ALPSDAMWSSP
-43 YSAPSVSSTRGS
+43 YSAPMVSSACGS
-55 VVETEDL
+55 AVETEDL
-62 DERVKRA
+62 DEKIKRA
-69 IEEMVKGAEEMVKG
+69 IEEMVRG

-152 AEGDKGSKGGDEK
+152 AEEDKGSKGGGEK

-170 EEAKAR
+170 EEAKAG
-176 DGKAEG
+176 DGKAEERSR
-182 GGKAES
+182 AES
-188 SKREGATAEAAEEKC
+188 GKREGATAEAAEEKC

-288 AWKTLARA
+288 AWETLARA

>member
-1 MVYKLK
+1 MLDKLK
-7 TSSACEDVSSG
+7 TSSACEDVPPC
-18 LVPGEEEHESTSVG
+18 LVSGEEEHESISAG
-32 ALPSDIICSSP
+32 ALPSDAMWSSP
-43 YSAPSVSSTRGS
+43 YSAPMVSSACGS
-55 VVETEDL
+55 AVETGDL
-62 DERVKRA
+62 DERIKRA
-69 IEEMVKGAEEMVKG
+69 IEEMVRG

-152 AEGDKGSKGGDEK
+152 AEGDKGSKGGGEK

-170 EEAKAR
+170 EKAKAG
-176 DGKAEG
+176 DGKAGEESR
-182 GGKAES
+182 AES
-188 SKREGATAEAAEEKC
+188 GKREGATAEAAEEKC

-232 HVVDAH
+232 HVVDAY
-238 NEYVTRYGAKE
+238 NEYVTRYGA
-249 WRKEW
+249 KEW

-265 YDTIRTSMGPR
+265 YESMGPR

-288 AWKTLARA
+288 AWETLARA

>member
-1 MVYKLK
+1 MLDKLK
-7 TSSACEDVSSG
+7 VSSACEDTPPCLVS
-18 LVPGEEEHESTSVG
+18 GEEEHESISVG
-32 ALPSDIICSSP
+32 ALPSDAMWSSP
-43 YSAPSVSSTRGS
+43 YSAPMVSSACGS
-55 VVETEDL
+55 AVETEDL
-62 DERVKRA
+62 DERIKRA
-69 IEEMVKGAEEMVKG
+69 IEEMVRG

-91 AHLERAK
+91 AHLECAK

-119 SEGAGHAKMV
+119 SEGAGHTKMV

-152 AEGDKGSKGGDEK
+152 AEGDKESKGSGEK

-188 SKREGATAEAAEEKC
+188 GKREGAAEAAGAAEEKR

-218 YTMSSGAPGLININ
+218 YTMSGGAPGLININ
-232 HVVDAH
+232 HVVDAY
-238 NEYVTRYGAKE
+238 NEYVTRYGA
-249 WRKEW
+249 KEW

-265 YDTIRTSMGPR
+265 YESMGPR

-288 AWKTLARA
+288 AWETLARA